1 MKISQQS
8 FVLGTSIFWLLFHV
22 LPSGSNFFCIAR
34 DSTWFCIM
42 KTGPRRQQLLYRTLG
57 STFLLM
63 MAYLPPRSPRLWGSY
78 MSTGLHSTAA
88 LCSLLLSREPWGSL
102 TGWFVLEVGPCACMQ
117 SHQYLDSLAGPQ
129 GPSDWPQSTVSEKS
143 AGPAAT
149 CWCSCWFLIQPC
161 FNSSISPTIC
171 Q

>member
-1 MKISQQS
+1 MCR
-8 FVLGTSIFWLLFHV
+8 LLDPTF
-22 LPSGSNFFCIAR
+22 FFCIAR
-34 DSTWFCIM
+34 NSTWFCIM

-63 MAYLPPRSPRLWGSY
+63 MAYLPPWSPRLWGSY
-78 MSTGLHSTAA
+78 MSTGSPSTAA
-88 LCSLLLSREPWGSL
+88 LCSLLLSREREVLWLADLSL
-102 TGWFVLEVGPCACMQ
+102 RWAHVLVFRVINT
-117 SHQYLDSLAGPQ
+117 LTLWRPQ

-161 FNSSISPTIC
+161 LNSSISPTIC